1 MRRRDFIKVVA
12 GTAAVWPLAAR
23 AQQPAMPVIG
33 VLQFGTPT
41 SSDLSGFRL
50 GLKEAGYVEGQ
61 NLKIEYRFANDDPA
75 RLPELAADLVG
86 RKVNVIA
93 AVSSGPAAARAAKD
107 ATNTIPI
114 IFGQGFD
121 PIKQG
126 LVASLN
132 RPGGNVTGVLS
143 LSSELF
149 GKQIGI
155 LHELIPQA
163 VHLGVLVSPKS
174 AIYESIVKDTQSAAS
189 AKGQTVEILDAGTSA
204 DIDTVFARIGNEK
217 RVQGLLVTNE
227 PLFVGQRVQLAIL
240 AARYAVPAIYPF
252 REQTEAG
259 GLLSYGPNLADRD
272 RQLGVYVGRILH
284 GENPGDLPVQ
294 QMSKFELIINLK
306 AAKALG
312 LIIPNSLQL
321 LADEVI
327 E

>member
-1 MRRRDFIKVVA
+1 MLLSRHTRRREFITLLSGA
-12 GTAAVWPLAAR
+12 STWPLAVR
-23 AQQPAMPVIG
+23 AQQSTIPTIG
-33 VLQFGTPT
+33 VLQLGMPT
-41 SSDLSGFRL
+41 SYDLSGFRQ

-93 AVSSGPAAARAAKD
+93 AVGSALAARAAKD

-114 IFGQGFD
+114 IFGQGID

-143 LSSELF
+143 LASELY
-149 GKQIGI
+149 GKQIGL
-155 LHELIPQA
+155 LHELMPQA

-189 AKGQTVEILDAGTSA
+189 AKGQTVEILDASTSA
-204 DIDTVFARIGNEK
+204 YIDAVFARIGNEK

-227 PLFVGQRVQLAIL
+227 PFFSGNA
-240 AARYAVPAIYPF
+240 F
-252 REQTEAG
+252 RSPSWRRAMQCRQSIRSGSRQKRAG
-259 GLLSYGPNLADRD
+259 C
-272 RQLGVYVGRILH
+272 
-284 GENPGDLPVQ
+284 
-294 QMSKFELIINLK
+294 
-306 AAKALG
+306 
-312 LIIPNSLQL
+312 
-321 LADEVI
+321 
-327 E
+327 